1 GYSSTQGEVGYL
13 DDKDYDV
20 SHAYVVSNC
29 ETLKEYE
36 SLFEEEMMRTH
47 NCLNVDNVWAKYQH
61 NGLEDLTQ
69 VNRED
74 QDHEED
80 NRFEIVQ
87 DEYDD
92 NEESS
97 SDMGEDQL
105 EEEENDLDNYS
116 NDETDES
123 DDDDL

>member
-1 GYSSTQGEVGYL
+1 EVGYL

-20 SHAYVVSNC
+20 AHAYVVSNC
-29 ETLKEYE
+29 ETLQEYE
-36 SLFEEEMMRTH
+36 S
-47 NCLNVDNVWAKYQH
+47 
-61 NGLEDLTQ
+61 GLEDLTQ

-80 NRFEIVQ
+80 NGFEIVR